1 MFIFVDHHFPGKEKR
16 KIVPMSD
23 TPSLAVTGTTLEK
36 LQHRFNV
43 KKMELDSLLEVTQA
57 INGNLPEESIYKI
70 YHFTLRANLNI
81 NKLALFVFDET
92 WACKVNFGTQT
103 DWDQLVLPSNAFTYR
118 EITAIDKNDTS
129 VFQEFDLVVPIA
141 QKSQVLAYVFL
152 GNEQQDGETP
162 RIDTV
167 FVQTLTNI
175 VIVAI
180 ENKKL
185 ARRQL
190 RQEALNREIE
200 IARQVQTLLFP
211 KGLPYSDTVQVKAH
225 YFPHRVIGGDY
236 YDFIQIS
243 EAEFLVCIA
252 DVSGKGV
259 PAAILMSNFQASLRT
274 LVRQTNHLKTMVE
287 ELNHLIYQNARGEN
301 FITFF
306 AAIYNQAQQSFCY
319 INAGHNPP
327 LFLVPGQ
334 PMRLLDKG
342 TTILGAFQP
351 LPFLEET
358 FLEGIGRFTLFCY
371 TDGLTEVNNRHGEEF
386 GPENLARF
394 FEDNRHL
401 DPDDLHERL
410 IKEINDF
417 KAEKDF
423 DDDVTLL
430 TCRINNQ

>member
-1 MFIFVDHHFPGKEKR
+1 
-16 KIVPMSD
+16 MSD
-23 TPSLAVTGTTLEK
+23 TPSLLAVAATTVEK

-57 INGNLPEESIYKI
+57 INSNLPEESIYKI

-81 NKLALFVFDET
+81 NKLALFVFDEA
-92 WACKVNFGTQT
+92 WACKINFGTQT
-103 DWDQLVLPSNAFTYR
+103 DWGQLVLPSNVFTYR
-118 EITAIDKNDTS
+118 ETTAIDKKDVTNI
-129 VFQEFDLVVPIA
+129 FQEFDLVVPIA
-141 QKSQVLAYVFL
+141 QKGQLLAYVFL
-152 GNEQQDGETP
+152 GNEQQDGETQ

-190 RQEALNREIE
+190 RQEALNREME

-211 KGLPYSDTVQVKAH
+211 KDLPYSDTIQVKAH

-243 EAEFLVCIA
+243 ETEFLICIA

-259 PAAILMSNFQASLRT
+259 PAAILMSNLQASLRT
-274 LVRQTNHLKTMVE
+274 LARQTNHLKTIVE

-306 AAIYNQAQQSFCY
+306 AAIYNQVQQCFCY

-342 TTILGAFQP
+342 ATILGAFQP
-351 LPFLEET
+351 LPSLEET
-358 FLEGIGRFTLFCY
+358 VLKGIGRFTLFCY

-394 FEDNRHL
+394 FEDRPNL
-401 DPDDLHERL
+401 DPDALHERL
-410 IKEINDF
+410 IEEINAF

-430 TCRINNQ
+430 TCRINDR